1 MKKIFKFSKVWEEST
16 YKLYGVILID
26 KREKEYNFIY
36 LTTIGW
42 CNKDFKKI
50 NSVKMMNLLDDMYW
64 KYQKSQLPKSL
75 RLAVRKYDKMKKSIK
90 YSTPETNMILYS
102 IPDLDVNLM
111 CKLFSDAARYFYEKY
126 KIIIKENK
134 LSLSYE
140 FGDNIITIGNN
151 IYFKEDNGNL
161 SLINNL
167 DIKNIYLEKINMNN
181 SVIDIID
188 DMKKM

>member
-16 YKLYGVILID
+16 HKLYGVILID